1 MRKLRTVFVALF
13 ALLAAAPTVI
23 AQDQPPPRREQP
35 AKPEP
40 SVDPRGVLRLLP
52 SDVRSEKTITID
64 GRTIAYTVTAGTF
77 SLYDQNGE
85 RVAAVFYTAYVAKGS
100 DAGRRPLTFAFNGG
114 PGAASAYLNLGLVG
128 PRIAMFGPNGY
139 DGAAAK
145 LTDNPDSWLG
155 FTDLVLIDP
164 IGTGWSRT
172 AKADNRAFFNV
183 QGDADSL
190 AKVVALYVAHQSRH
204 GSPKFLLGE
213 SYGGFRAAKVAT
225 ALQKDHGIIV
235 SGIIMV
241 SPLIEASFTFGRR
254 NDALAAALEFPSLVA
269 TELERTK
276 SFTPQAIADAER
288 FATGEYLTTLTGP
301 PPTGDR
307 AKAFYGRIAQLTGL
321 KVDEVAKARGYVRQ
335 AYLGH
340 LHDLGMT
347 VSNYDASFAVTD
359 PFPNSYSGDVILDG
373 FTRALAGLFVGY
385 ARDEVGFKTDI
396 SYHLLNTGLNWDWGG
411 PGSRDRVGASAD
423 LRSLLTLNP
432 SFRLLVV
439 HGRSDLVTPYGVT
452 RYLLNQLSP
461 AGSPERV
468 QFIAYRGGHMFYFDA
483 GERRAFAQDAKAFYQ
498 NAP

>member
-1 MRKLRTVFVALF
+1 MRSLGTVCVTLLALT
-13 ALLAAAPTVI
+13 AAAPAVT
-23 AQDQPPPRREQP
+23 AQDHPPPRREQP
-35 AKPEP
+35 AKPNP
-40 SVDPRGVLRLLP
+40 NVDPRGVLRLLP
-52 SDVRSEKTITID
+52 ADVTSEKTITVG

-77 SLYDQNGE
+77 TLYDLNGE
-85 RVAAVFYTAYVAKGS
+85 RVAAVFYTAYIAKGS
-100 DAGRRPLTFAFNGG
+100 DNARPLTFAFNGG
-114 PGAASAYLNLGLVG
+114 PGASSAYLNLGLVG
-128 PRIAMFGPNGY
+128 PRLAEFGRSGH

-145 LTDNPDSWLG
+145 LTDNPDTWLA

-172 AKADNRAFFNV
+172 AKADNNDFYKI
-183 QGDADSL
+183 QSDADSL
-190 AKVVALYVAHQSRH
+190 AKVIALYVAHHSRM

-225 ALQKDHGIIV
+225 ALQREHGIIV
-235 SGIIMV
+235 SGIVMV
-241 SPLIEASFTFGRR
+241 SPMIEASFTFGRR
-254 NDALAAALEFPSLVA
+254 NDTLTAALEFPSLVA
-269 TELERTK
+269 TEMERTK
-276 SFTPQAIADAER
+276 TFTPQAMADAER

-321 KVDEVAKARGYVRQ
+321 KPDEVARARGYVRQ
-335 AYLGH
+335 PYLDH
-340 LHDLGMT
+340 LHDQGT
-347 VSNYDASFAVTD
+347 VVSHYDASFAAAEL
-359 PFPNSYSGDVILDG
+359 FPNSYSGDVILDG
-373 FTRALAGLFVGY
+373 FTRALAGLFVAY
-385 ARDEVGFKTDI
+385 ARDELGFRTDI
-396 SYHLLNTGLNWDWGG
+396 SYHLLNQGLRWDWGG
-411 PGSRDRVGASAD
+411 PGLRERVGASAD